1 MDVSN
6 PEKLVRGMYGD
17 PDRPVIEQDNDIET
31 PFDGSSEG
39 PIPQHLQEIV
49 QAPRSVDP
57 EVEEI
62 PQIHTD
68 LTVDA
73 EKVFEE
79 NSQSRF
85 QILDLAIKK
94 PGVCALCGSS
104 GGDGRQ
110 FVDFGKSVEW
120 YGVVYF
126 CTFCVVEAA
135 KLLGLAPKSDWVLA
149 EHNLQEEISAGDIRW
164 IEAQEKIRAL
174 NLLLRDHLN
183 GDCCAH
189 VSDLDVPEADIVE
202 PDYSGIADQSDD
214 SPESDADESDSVEG
228 SDDVPADSGDDE
240 FTASGR
246 RRRPRKSTG

>member
-1 MDVSN
+1 VDVSN
-6 PEKLVRGMYGD
+6 PEKLIRGMYGD

-68 LTVDA
+68 LTVDT

-79 NSQSRF
+79 NAQSRF

-126 CTFCVVEAA
+126 FTFCISEAA
-135 KLLGLAPKSDWVLA
+135 KLLGLAPKSDYELA
-149 EHNLQEEISAGDIRW
+149 LSNLQAEISKVDDMHIDAKVKLD
-164 IEAQEKIRAL
+164 AA
-174 NLLLRDHLN
+174 NLLLRNHLN
-183 GDCCAH
+183 GDCCTH
-189 VSDLDVPEADIVE
+189 VSDLDVPEAVIVE
-202 PDYSGIADQSDD
+202 SESSGVDD
-214 SPESDADESDSVEG
+214 ESSSGDESDADESDSVEG
-228 SDDVPADSGDDE
+228 PDDVPADSGDDE

-246 RRRPRKSTG
+246 RRRPRKSAG